1 MLWLSLELTIAWINR
16 RSWNHVVLLINKR
29 RRFDILGHPGFFERV
44 PSVDS
49 SPQCFW
55 FWGIFIYH
63 NNVPKQR
70 WTKSSWDVKVP
81 FVILRCQM
89 YPNVSK
95 KCFQQGGEYIYI
107 YTCMYVY
114 IYLEIQ
120 SISSIYGIHTQF
132 RIIFFFLAV
141 KIQHALRALSFQLHP
156 SRIPSMTLKQLR
168 WKPGIARFG
177 VLGRCEKTPAKTI
190 PIPSMYGIF
199 TYIWL
204 IFLYFYGKCR

>member
-107 YTCMYVY
+107 YTCMYVCINY
-114 IYLEIQ
+114 IYIYVTCLFFKARLAKGF
-120 SISSIYGIHTQF
+120 SIHKNSRKCFVFETSDESWRTYYTK
-132 RIIFFFLAV
+132 IIVEMGEPWTSVTVCQNPLWDCQGTVRSCETEQLAA
-141 KIQHALRALSFQLHP
+141 QHGGVRV
-156 SRIPSMTLKQLR
+156 R
-168 WKPGIARFG
+168 W
-177 VLGRCEKTPAKTI
+177 
-190 PIPSMYGIF
+190 
-199 TYIWL
+199 
-204 IFLYFYGKCR
+204 

>member
-107 YTCMYVY
+107 YMYVCIHIFRNTINLFYIRYTHPISNHFFLFGCQNPACFAGPQFSASPVEDSIHDPEAASVEAWYREVWSFGKMWKNTCKNHTHTIHVWY
-114 IYLEIQ
+114 IYLHLVDF
-120 SISSIYGIHTQF
+120 S
-132 RIIFFFLAV
+132 
-141 KIQHALRALSFQLHP
+141 
-156 SRIPSMTLKQLR
+156 
-168 WKPGIARFG
+168 
-177 VLGRCEKTPAKTI
+177 
-190 PIPSMYGIF
+190 
-199 TYIWL
+199 
-204 IFLYFYGKCR
+204 IFLW